1 MSVFTG
7 FGSDNHSGVH
17 PDILTALQ
25 NVNHGYVI
33 AYGHDEYT
41 TQAINRLK
49 EIFGKESAVFFVY
62 NGTAA
67 NILGLRSVTDS
78 FHSIFC
84 AESAHLTVHECC
96 GPENYI
102 GAKLVNIPTPDG
114 KLTVDLI
121 DPYMIG
127 VDDPHMAQ
135 PHVVSITQATERGTV
150 YLPKEIQ
157 KLADY
162 VHAHKM
168 LLHMDGARLCNAA
181 AFLKT
186 GLHEISGE
194 AGVDVLSFG
203 GTKNGM
209 MYGEA
214 VVFFD
219 KNHAKDFEFIRK
231 QGMQLT
237 SKMRYIS
244 AQFSAFLSN
253 DLWLKN
259 ASHANEMAQM
269 LAEQLQTLPGLQIT
283 QKVEANMVYAI
294 IPNHCIN
301 KLQKQYYFHRF
312 NERTCE
318 VRLMCS
324 FTTRPEDV
332 LSFAHAIRKE
342 VGEK

>member
-17 PDILTALQ
+17 PDILRSIQ
-25 NVNHGYVI
+25 NVNDGYVI
-33 AYGHDEYT
+33 AYGNDEYT
-41 TQAINRLK
+41 AQAMKKLK
-49 EIFGKESAVFFVY
+49 EVFGRDSAVFFVY

-67 NILGLRSVTDS
+67 NILGLRCVTDS

-102 GAKLVNIPTPDG
+102 GTKLVNIPTSDG
-114 KLTVDLI
+114 KLTIDTI
-121 DPYMIG
+121 DPFLIG
-127 VDDPHMAQ
+127 VGDPHMAQ
-135 PHVVSITQATERGTV
+135 PHVISITQATERGTT
-150 YLPKEIQ
+150 YRSKEIRV
-157 KLADY
+157 LAEY
-162 VHAHKM
+162 AHNHQM

-186 GLHEISGE
+186 GLMDISGA

-214 VVFFD
+214 VVFF
-219 KNHAKDFEFIRK
+219 NKDLSQHFEFIRK

-244 AQFSAFLSN
+244 AQFSAFLTD
-253 DLWLKN
+253 DLWLRN
-259 ASHANEMAQM
+259 ATHANKMAEL
-269 LAEQLQTLPGLQIT
+269 LAEQLRKIPGIEIS

-294 IPNHCIN
+294 IPNPCIL
-301 KLQKQYYFHRF
+301 KLQKHYYFHRF

-324 FTTRPEDV
+324 FTTQPQNV
-332 LSFAHAIRKE
+332 LEFTEAIRKA
-342 VGEK
+342 VAGQ

>member
-1 MSVFTG
+1 MGVFTG

-17 PDILTALQ
+17 PKILAALQ
-25 NVNHGYVI
+25 KINDGYVI
-33 AYGHDEYT
+33 AYGNDEYT
-41 TQAINRLK
+41 RKAIGQLK
-49 EIFGKESAVFFVY
+49 GIFGKQTEIFFVY

-67 NILGLRSVTDS
+67 NILGLRNVTDS
-78 FHSIFC
+78 FHSILC

-96 GPENYI
+96 GPESYI
-102 GAKLVNIPTPDG
+102 GCKLVNIPTPDG

-121 DPYMIG
+121 EPYLIG
-127 VDDPHMAQ
+127 INDPHMAQ
-135 PHVVSITQATERGTV
+135 PHVISITQSTERGTV
-150 YLPKEIQ
+150 YQLKEIE
-157 KLADY
+157 KLAEF
-162 VHAHKM
+162 AHEQGM

-181 AFLKT
+181 AFLKS
-186 GLHEISGE
+186 GLYEVSGK

-219 KNHAKDFEFIRK
+219 KNLAQNFEFIRK

-244 AQFSAFLSN
+244 AQFLAFLDD
-253 DLWLKN
+253 DLWLQN
-259 ASHANEMAQM
+259 ALHANAMAQL
-269 LAEQLQTLPGLQIT
+269 LADQLEGIKGVRIT
-283 QKVEANMVYAI
+283 QKVQTNMVYVT
-294 IPNHCIN
+294 IPNRCIT

-324 FTTRPEDV
+324 FTTKPEDV
-332 LSFAHAIRKE
+332 LCFAESIRKT
-342 VGEK
+342 VQSR

>member
-1 MSVFTG
+1 MAIFAG

-17 PDILTALQ
+17 PDILNALR
-25 NVNHGYVI
+25 NVNGGYVV
-33 AYGHDEYT
+33 AYGLDEYT
-41 TQAINRLK
+41 TQAIGQLK
-49 EIFGKESAVFFVY
+49 EIFGKESSVFFVY

-67 NILGLRSVTDS
+67 NMLGLRNVTDS

-102 GAKLVNIPTPDG
+102 GAKLVNIPTANG

-121 DPYMIG
+121 EPFLIG

-135 PHVVSITQATERGTV
+135 PHVISITQATERGTV
-150 YLPKEIQ
+150 YRPKEIQ
-157 KLADY
+157 DLADF
-162 VHAHKM
+162 AHKHHM
-168 LLHMDGARLCNAA
+168 LLHMDGARLSNAA

-186 GLHEISGE
+186 GLHEISGK

-219 KNHAKDFEFIRK
+219 KNLAKNFEFIRK

-244 AQFSAFLSN
+244 AQFSAFLN
-253 DLWLKN
+253 DDLWLRN
-259 ASHANEMAQM
+259 ASHANEMARL
-269 LAEQLQTLPGLQIT
+269 LAEQLQSIPGMEIS

-294 IPNHCIN
+294 IPNHCII

-324 FTTRPEDV
+324 FTTQPQDV
-332 LSFAHAIRKE
+332 LSFSQAIRKT
-342 VGEK
+342 VGAQ

>member
-1 MSVFTG
+1 MAIFAG

-17 PDILTALQ
+17 PDILNALR
-25 NVNHGYVI
+25 NVNGGYVV
-33 AYGHDEYT
+33 AYGLDEYT
-41 TQAINRLK
+41 TQAIGQLK
-49 EIFGKESAVFFVY
+49 EIFGKESSVFFVY

-67 NILGLRSVTDS
+67 NMLGLRNVTDS

-121 DPYMIG
+121 EPFLIG

-135 PHVVSITQATERGTV
+135 PHVISITQATERGTV
-150 YLPKEIQ
+150 YRPKEIQ
-157 KLADY
+157 DLADF
-162 VHAHKM
+162 AHKHHM
-168 LLHMDGARLCNAA
+168 LLHMDGARLSNAA

-186 GLHEISGE
+186 GLHEISGK

-219 KNHAKDFEFIRK
+219 KNLAKNFEFIRK

-244 AQFSAFLSN
+244 AQFSAFLN
-253 DLWLKN
+253 DDLWLRN
-259 ASHANEMAQM
+259 ASHANEMARL
-269 LAEQLQTLPGLQIT
+269 LAEQLQSIPGIEIS

-294 IPNHCIN
+294 IPNHCII

-324 FTTRPEDV
+324 FTTQPQDV
-332 LSFAHAIRKE
+332 LSFSQAIRKT
-342 VGEK
+342 VGAQ